1 MRAVLLLSVI
11 AASSDHSINISLAVF
26 TGVLAA
32 VGVLQWIA
40 LHLQAGHLRRGL
52 SIAQASAETAKL
64 SAQAIINSERPWIIT
79 RVVLREVKVPTKDAA
94 SHSVVVKKF
103 FTFTISNIGKT
114 PAQIV
119 SVFSG
124 HKYTNCGEQ
133 LPDIPDYSAEFGL
146 EQQRILAPHERW
158 NYENWPTTTV
168 SISGKWYWRYG
179 RVVYRNVL
187 DSSHHETSFCFLY
200 SEPLNEF
207 LLGGPSEYTKYT

>member
-1 MRAVLLLSVI
+1 MRAVVLS
-11 AASSDHSINISLAVF
+11 SIIFAPLDYSVNLSLALF
-26 TGVLAA
+26 TGVLAV

-40 LHLQAGHLRRGL
+40 LHRQAGHLRHGL
-52 SIAQASAETAKL
+52 NIAQKSAEAARL

-79 RVVLREVKVPTKDAA
+79 RVLLREVKVPTKGNDV
-94 SHSVVVKKF
+94 HSVVAKKF
-103 FTFTISNIGKT
+103 LTFTISNIGKT

-124 HKYTNCGEQ
+124 HKYTDCGEQ
-133 LPDIPDYSAEFGL
+133 LPDLPDYSAEVSL

-158 NYENWPTTTV
+158 NYENWPTATV

-187 DSSHHETSFCFLY
+187 DSSRHETCFCFLY

-207 LLGGPSEYTKYT
+207 IVGGPSEYTKYT